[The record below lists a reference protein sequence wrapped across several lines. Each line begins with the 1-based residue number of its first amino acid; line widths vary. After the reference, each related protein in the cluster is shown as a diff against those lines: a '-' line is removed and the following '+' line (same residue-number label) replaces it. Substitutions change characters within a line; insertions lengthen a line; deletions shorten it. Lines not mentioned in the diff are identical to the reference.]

1 VAADAATVLD
11 AGEAQR
17 QRARLDGVPSVD
29 RARHARAAAK
39 AGIGGLALARALWR
53 ASRGPGRLTPDEYF
67 YYRLYDPGLSE
78 ADRRRFVG
86 KRAQEPMHRACNDA
100 RWFAAA
106 DDKALFYTIMRGMG
120 LPVPETKAAYERGG
134 RAMAWPVLPDET
146 ALRRFL
152 ADPAHYPMFAKPI
165 DGMYSIGALDLVAVE
180 AEGVRLGDG
189 TRVGM
194 DALVRYVCELGKAGY
209 LFQRRLRPHPLL
221 AERFGG
227 TIGAVRLLVL
237 VGPDGP
243 AIESAVV
250 KIPRAANVADNFWR
264 PGNMLGALDAGEGR
278 VLRVMSGRGEDTQE
292 HASHP
297 DTGAPLG
304 DLRLPDWA
312 RTREVALRA
321 AAAFPAIRTQ
331 SWDVALTDDGPALLE
346 FNFGGDLNLHQ
357 LAHRRG
363 ALGERYVEHLRRCG
377 YKGL

>member
-1 VAADAATVLD
+1 
-11 AGEAQR
+11 
-17 QRARLDGVPSVD
+17 
-29 RARHARAAAK
+29 
-39 AGIGGLALARALWR
+39 
-53 ASRGPGRLTPDEYF
+53 
-67 YYRLYDPGLSE
+67 
-78 ADRRRFVG
+78 
-86 KRAQEPMHRACNDA
+86 M
-100 RWFAAA
+100 
-106 DDKALFYTIMRGMG
+106 
-120 LPVPETKAAYERGG
+120 
-134 RAMAWPVLPDET
+134 
-146 ALRRFL
+146 
-152 ADPAHYPMFAKPI
+152 
-165 DGMYSIGALDLVAVE
+165 
-180 AEGVRLGDG
+180 RLGDG